1 MKRSKVTITNQDNS
15 GTVGVEV
22 DAGLDEAE
30 VELAGM
36 ATVCV
41 LLQPLV
47 TPSNSYPDANCG
59 LMR

>member
-1 MKRSKVTITNQDNS
+1 MKRSKVTINNQDNS

-36 ATVCV
+36 VTVCV

-47 TPSNSYPDANCG
+47 TPSNSDPDANCG